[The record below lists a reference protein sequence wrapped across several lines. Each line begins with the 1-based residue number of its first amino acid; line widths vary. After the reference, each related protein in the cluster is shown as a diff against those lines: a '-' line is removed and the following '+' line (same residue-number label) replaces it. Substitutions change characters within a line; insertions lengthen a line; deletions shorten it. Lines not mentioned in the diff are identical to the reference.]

1 MFIIGL
7 SIILIILIKDLID
20 STDPVYREMYYI
32 LSW

>member
-7 SIILIILIKDLID
+7 SIIILIKDLI
-20 STDPVYREMYYI
+20 DPVYREMYYI

>member
-7 SIILIILIKDLID
+7 SIIILIKNLID

-32 LSW
+32 LNW

>member
-7 SIILIILIKDLID
+7 SIIILIKDLID